1 MNKKELKKMWE
12 MWLLDIE
19 ENTTSIA
26 TKHNQSQQNLSRKI
40 NEGTIKYLELSN
52 IVEEYGYTITIHKK

>member
-1 MNKKELKKMWE
+1 MWE